1 MKGSKNL
8 PDLVFLVIF
17 STFVRKMAVLIG
29 VTLAETQSEPL
40 HNS

>member
-1 MKGSKNL
+1 MKGSQNIAN
-8 PDLVFLVIF
+8 LVFLVIF